1 MSDCGIIKLSKCYNT
16 VKGWKDMK
24 AKNYSEIIAD
34 TLTETKALY
43 LFMCLIELVLGVF
56 LIFFSEITSQVLT
69 IILGAVLAGVGIFNI
84 ISYLINT
91 ASSFRQGILSGVI
104 STALGIAFIAQ
115 AETIVNITSIIL
127 GVFVI
132 FEALTCC
139 KRSILMKRLDFS
151 KWFIP
156 LIIAILACVFGFL
169 ILIFPD
175 FFGNIIT
182 IIVGI
187 LLSVESILGIWSI
200 IFLISLR
207 KRAEDKLTEEEKSAI
222 VVK

>member
-1 MSDCGIIKLSKCYNT
+1 
-16 VKGWKDMK
+16 MK
-24 AKNYSEIIAD
+24 AKNYSAIIED

-43 LFMCLIELVLGVF
+43 LFICLVELVLGVF
-56 LIFFSEITSQVLT
+56 LMFFSEITSQILT
-69 IILGAVLAGVGIFNI
+69 IVLGAVLAGVGVFNI
-84 ISYLINT
+84 ISYLMNT
-91 ASSFRQGILSGVI
+91 SSSFRQGILSGVI

-115 AETIVNITSIIL
+115 AETIVNVTSIIL

-132 FEALTCC
+132 FEGLTCC
-139 KRSILMKRLDFS
+139 KRSILMKKLDFD

-156 LIIAILACVFGFL
+156 LIIALLASVFGFL

-175 FFGNIIT
+175 FFEDAIT

-187 LLSVESILGIWSI
+187 LLAIESILGIWSI

-207 KRAEDKLTEEEKSAI
+207 KKAEEKLTEYEKKAI

>member
-1 MSDCGIIKLSKCYNT
+1 
-16 VKGWKDMK
+16 MK
-24 AKNYSEIIAD
+24 AKNYSAIIED

-43 LFMCLIELVLGVF
+43 LFICLVEFVLGVF
-56 LIFFSEITSQVLT
+56 LMFFSEITSQILT
-69 IILGAVLAGVGIFNI
+69 IVLGAVLAGVGVFNI
-84 ISYLINT
+84 ISYLMNT
-91 ASSFRQGILSGVI
+91 SSSFRQGILSGVI

-115 AETIVNITSIIL
+115 AETIVNVTSIIL

-132 FEALTCC
+132 FEGLTCC
-139 KRSILMKRLDFS
+139 KRSILMKKLDFD

-156 LIIAILACVFGFL
+156 LIIALLASVFGFL

-175 FFGNIIT
+175 FFEDAIT

-187 LLSVESILGIWSI
+187 LLAIESILGIWSI

-207 KRAEDKLTEEEKSAI
+207 KKAEEKLTEDEKKAI

>member
-1 MSDCGIIKLSKCYNT
+1 
-16 VKGWKDMK
+16 MK
-24 AKNYSEIIAD
+24 AKNYSAIIED

-43 LFMCLIELVLGVF
+43 LFICLVELVLGVF
-56 LIFFSEITSQVLT
+56 LMFFSEITSQILT
-69 IILGAVLAGVGIFNI
+69 IVLGAVLAGVGVFNI
-84 ISYLINT
+84 ISYLMNT
-91 ASSFRQGILSGVI
+91 SSSFRQGILSGVI

-115 AETIVNITSIIL
+115 SENIVNITSIIL

-132 FEALTCC
+132 FEGLTCC
-139 KRSILMKRLDFS
+139 KRSILMKRLDFG

-156 LIIAILACVFGFL
+156 LIIALLASVFGFL
-169 ILIFPD
+169 ILIFPG
-175 FFGNIIT
+175 FFEDAIT

-187 LLSVESILGIWSI
+187 LLAVEAILGIWSI

-207 KRAEDKLTEEEKSAI
+207 KKAEEKLSEDEKKAI

>member
-1 MSDCGIIKLSKCYNT
+1 
-16 VKGWKDMK
+16 MK
-24 AKNYSEIIAD
+24 AKNYSAIIED

-43 LFMCLIELVLGVF
+43 LFICLVELVLGVF
-56 LIFFSEITSQVLT
+56 LMFFSEITSQILT
-69 IILGAVLAGVGIFNI
+69 IVLGAVLAGVGVFNI
-84 ISYLINT
+84 ISYLMNT
-91 ASSFRQGILSGVI
+91 SSSFRQGILSGVI

-115 AETIVNITSIIL
+115 AETIVNVTSIIL

-132 FEALTCC
+132 FEGLTCC
-139 KRSILMKRLDFS
+139 KRSILMKRLDFG

-156 LIIAILACVFGFL
+156 LIIALLASVFGFL
-169 ILIFPD
+169 ILIFPG
-175 FFGNIIT
+175 FFEDAIT

-187 LLSVESILGIWSI
+187 LLAVEAILGIWSI

-207 KRAEDKLTEEEKSAI
+207 KKAEEKLTEDEKKAI

>member
-1 MSDCGIIKLSKCYNT
+1 
-16 VKGWKDMK
+16 MK
-24 AKNYSEIIAD
+24 AKNYSAIIED

-43 LFMCLIELVLGVF
+43 LFICLVELVLGVF
-56 LIFFSEITSQVLT
+56 LMFFSEITSQILT
-69 IILGAVLAGVGIFNI
+69 IVLGAVLAGVGVFNI
-84 ISYLINT
+84 ISYLMNT
-91 ASSFRQGILSGVI
+91 SSSFRQGILSGVI

-115 AETIVNITSIIL
+115 SENIVNITSIIL

-132 FEALTCC
+132 FEGLTCC
-139 KRSILMKRLDFS
+139 KRSILMKKLDFD

-156 LIIAILACVFGFL
+156 LIIALLASVFGFL

-175 FFGNIIT
+175 FFEDAIT

-187 LLSVESILGIWSI
+187 LLAVEAILGIWSI

-207 KRAEDKLTEEEKSAI
+207 KKAEEKLTEEEKKAI

>member
-1 MSDCGIIKLSKCYNT
+1 
-16 VKGWKDMK
+16 MK
-24 AKNYSEIIAD
+24 AKNYSAIIED

-43 LFMCLIELVLGVF
+43 LFICLVELVLGVF
-56 LIFFSEITSQVLT
+56 LMFFSEITSQILT
-69 IILGAVLAGVGIFNI
+69 IVLGAVLAGVGVFNI
-84 ISYLINT
+84 ISYLMNT
-91 ASSFRQGILSGVI
+91 SSSFRQGILSGVI

-115 AETIVNITSIIL
+115 AETIVNVTSIIL

-132 FEALTCC
+132 FEGLTCC
-139 KRSILMKRLDFS
+139 KRSILMKRLDFD

-156 LIIAILACVFGFL
+156 LIIALLASVFGFL

-175 FFGNIIT
+175 FFEDAIT

-187 LLSVESILGIWSI
+187 LLAIESILGIWSI

-207 KRAEDKLTEEEKSAI
+207 KKAEEKLTEDEKKAI

>member
-1 MSDCGIIKLSKCYNT
+1 
-16 VKGWKDMK
+16 MK
-24 AKNYSEIIAD
+24 AKNYSAIIED

-43 LFMCLIELVLGVF
+43 LFMCLVELVLGVF
-56 LIFFSEITSQVLT
+56 LMFFSEITSQILT
-69 IILGAVLAGVGIFNI
+69 IVLGAVLAGVGVFNI
-84 ISYLINT
+84 ISYLMNT
-91 ASSFRQGILSGVI
+91 SSSFRQGILSGVI

-115 AETIVNITSIIL
+115 AETIVNVTSIIL

-132 FEALTCC
+132 FEGLTCC
-139 KRSILMKRLDFS
+139 KRSILMKKLDFD

-156 LIIAILACVFGFL
+156 LIIALLASVFGFL

-175 FFGNIIT
+175 FFEDAIT

-187 LLSVESILGIWSI
+187 LLAIESILGIWSI

-207 KRAEDKLTEEEKSAI
+207 KKAEEKLTEDEKKAI

>member
-1 MSDCGIIKLSKCYNT
+1 
-16 VKGWKDMK
+16 MK
-24 AKNYSEIIAD
+24 AKNYSAIIED

-43 LFMCLIELVLGVF
+43 LFICLVELVLGVF
-56 LIFFSEITSQVLT
+56 LMFFSEITSQILT
-69 IILGAVLAGVGIFNI
+69 IVLGAVLAGVGVFNI
-84 ISYLINT
+84 ISYLMNT
-91 ASSFRQGILSGVI
+91 SSSFRQGILSGVI

-115 AETIVNITSIIL
+115 AETIVNVTSIIL

-132 FEALTCC
+132 FEGLTCC
-139 KRSILMKRLDFS
+139 KRSILMKKLDFD

-156 LIIAILACVFGFL
+156 LIIALLASVFGFL

-175 FFGNIIT
+175 FFEDAIT

-187 LLSVESILGIWSI
+187 LLAIESILGIWSI

-207 KRAEDKLTEEEKSAI
+207 KKAEEKLTEDEKKAI